1 MTPFESNQTRS
12 RVNDRLSTNTAPAI
26 NLFAIPLIPTSK
38 EAGTDTRVTRRELVA
53 EAILP

>member
-1 MTPFESNQTRS
+1 MTPFGTNQTRS
-12 RVNDRLSTNTAPAI
+12 RVNDTLLTNTAPAI

-38 EAGTDTRVTRRELVA
+38 EVATGTRVTSRELVA